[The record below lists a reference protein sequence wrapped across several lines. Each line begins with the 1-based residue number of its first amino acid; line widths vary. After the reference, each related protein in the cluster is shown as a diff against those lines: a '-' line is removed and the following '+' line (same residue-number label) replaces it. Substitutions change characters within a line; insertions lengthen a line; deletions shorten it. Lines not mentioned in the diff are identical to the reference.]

1 MIRTGCCLALPQTFA
16 AQAYAPRGSCNFAR
30 INATMTASTPSSCRI
45 SRQSVSA
52 TIEPA
57 ATINVSST
65 PADRRIA
72 RAITAAIRDGADVVI
87 VNRFGKLEAEG
98 RGLIDLIDQ
107 AVAADIPVLIAV
119 PEHRFAAWI
128 KDRDAM
134 SCGCRAGG
142 RRSINGGSR
151 SPAGRS
157 REPMPA
163 HSANSQNERRFRTHG
178 NGNEGRE
185 GCAG

>member
-30 INATMTASTPSSCRI
+30 INATMTASTPSSCRNQQAVRLGHDRARGHHQCQLDPGGI
-45 SRQSVSA
+45 
-52 TIEPA
+52 
-57 ATINVSST
+57 
-65 PADRRIA
+65 ADIA

-128 KDRDAM
+128 KYCDGM
-134 SCGCRAGG
+134 SVRLPCRRAALDQWWQ
-142 RRSINGGSR
+142 SV
-151 SPAGRS
+151 AGRS
-157 REPMPA
+157 IARA
-163 HSANSQNERRFRTHG
+163 D
-178 NGNEGRE
+178 
-185 GCAG
+185 AGTFCELAK